1 MFSDNNNSLEND
13 LKKVISEK
21 DKEIMI
27 NMKRIYELEYKV
39 KELQELHEAVTMRHW
54 EKPGIRQKLVCL
66 KPFKHFEITS
76 NGDVYL
82 CCPTNMKYG
91 LSIGNVY
98 EQSIEEIW
106 NSDTAKKL
114 RYSVCKG
121 DFEYCNKFCDD
132 LVAIETKKPKLKNLN
147 YIELRNRE
155 EMGLNY
161 KNYKK
166 CHLKYQPTHFI
177 LSCDPTCNLTCPT
190 CRRTYLTLSNEEIN
204 RLDKMLNEKI
214 LPLMNKAEKLML
226 LTSGDFLCSPSIM
239 NFLKKLKSDECPKLR
254 IQIYTNAQLFTRE
267 RWKEFTNLNDF
278 HLELA
283 ISIDAAQKE
292 TYEKMRRGG
301 KWETLQENLAFIS
314 ELRENNIINYL
325 MINFLIQED
334 NYQEIEDFV
343 KMGLRF
349 GVDCVVFQ
357 RISNWG
363 AMSLEEFAQ
372 KNICDENNPK
382 FKEVKKTLKYIFK
395 KYKNQLDF
403 GTNIKI

>member
-1 MFSDNNNSLEND
+1 
-13 LKKVISEK
+13 
-21 DKEIMI
+21 
-27 NMKRIYELEYKV
+27 
-39 KELQELHEAVTMRHW
+39 
-54 EKPGIRQKLVCL
+54 
-66 KPFKHFEITS
+66 
-76 NGDVYL
+76 
-82 CCPTNMKYG
+82 
-91 LSIGNVY
+91 
-98 EQSIEEIW
+98 
-106 NSDTAKKL
+106 
-114 RYSVCKG
+114 
-121 DFEYCNKFCDD
+121 
-132 LVAIETKKPKLKNLN
+132 
-147 YIELRNRE
+147 
-155 EMGLNY
+155 
-161 KNYKK
+161 
-166 CHLKYQPTHFI
+166 
-177 LSCDPTCNLTCPT
+177 
-190 CRRTYLTLSNEEIN
+190 
-204 RLDKMLNEKI
+204 MLNEKI